1 MDLEPMADDLDAA
14 AADARRLADAI
25 SSQEGS
31 LQPVYDWL
39 EHSLVSLEAEGY
51 RPADLLPAT
60 AEPGL
65 GFSLRQTRDGKTL
78 WQVIAASG
86 RESLCSPDGELRKR
100 LDASGTGKASAASVL
115 ASVLV
120 ALGLPL
126 VAVPFAVSLT
136 AVILA
141 IGVTSL
147 CEWMSLPR
155 DEPGAR

>member
-1 MDLEPMADDLDAA
+1 VAHELDAA
-14 AADARRLADAI
+14 AVDAEQLAEAI
-25 SSQEGS
+25 RSQNRS

-39 EHSLVSLEAEGY
+39 EKSAVRMEAEGY
-51 RPADLLPAT
+51 RPSDLLPAA

-86 RESLCSPDGELRKR
+86 RESLCAPESELRKR
-100 LDASGTGKASAASVL
+100 LVESDTSKIGAASIL
-115 ASVLV
+115 ASILA

-126 VAVPFAVSLT
+126 VAVPFAVSMT

-141 IGVTSL
+141 VGVTGL
-147 CEWMSLPR
+147 CEWMTLPQ
-155 DEPGAR
+155 DEPESS